1 MISNITFVSRMT
13 IEVLFSKIHR
23 VTVTGADL
31 NYVGSITIDKS
42 LIEAARLI
50 EGQKVS
56 IVNVNNGSRFDTYII
71 PGTRNS
77 GEIKLN
83 GPAARLVEKG
93 DVIIIISY
101 ASMTL
106 DEAKNHKP
114 TVIFLMKS
122 QIG

>member
-1 MISNITFVSRMT
+1 MLVQ
-13 IEVLFSKIHR
+13 VVKSKIHR
-23 VTVTGADL
+23 VKVTGADL

-42 LIEAARLI
+42 LIEAARLT

-56 IVNVNNGSRFDTYII
+56 IVNVNNGARFDTYVI
-71 PGTRNS
+71 PGKGNS

-106 DEAKNHKP
+106 NEAKNHKP
-114 TVIFLMKS
+114 TVIFPDEKS
-122 QIG
+122 NRLI

>member
-1 MISNITFVSRMT
+1 MT

-93 DVIIIISY
+93 HVIIIISY

-114 TVIFLMKS
+114 AIIFPDEKS
-122 QIG
+122 NRLI

>member
-1 MISNITFVSRMT
+1 MT

-106 DEAKNHKP
+106 DEAKNLKP
-114 TVIFLMKS
+114 TVIFPDEKS
-122 QIG
+122 NRLI

>member
-1 MISNITFVSRMT
+1 MT

-42 LIEAARLI
+42 LIEAARLT

-106 DEAKNHKP
+106 DEAKNHKH
-114 TVIFLMKS
+114 TVIFHDEKS
-122 QIG
+122 NRLI

>member
-1 MISNITFVSRMT
+1 MT

-114 TVIFLMKS
+114 TVIFPDEKS
-122 QIG
+122 NRLI